1 MTESEYREGDKLTF
15 QRRTSRV
22 TGVVARHGLT
32 VIVEEF
38 DAVTIAWL
46 KDSGWSVVDVERATP
61 PLPTEP
67 GIYSDVDGD
76 IWLLSL
82 TRVWTI
88 LTDEHRARI
97 TDDVAPEDGAPFTRL
112 EPVPATAKRV
122 LDRVRTLFGA
132 GALMLAEVDEIVAE
146 FGVKS

>member
-1 MTESEYREGDKLTF
+1 MTEYNAGDLVEAVK
-15 QRRTSRV
+15 
-22 TGVVARHGLT
+22 GDT
-32 VIVEEF
+32 VIRGRLNHRAELRPTMALCCDMLYLEANGF
-38 DAVTIAWL
+38 TVTL
-46 KDSGWSVVDVERATP
+46 VERATP

-112 EPVPATAKRV
+112 EPVPVTAKRV

-132 GALMLAEVDEIVAE
+132 GALILAEVDEIAAE
-146 FGVKS
+146 FGVES